1 MKIYQKF
8 ILAFSLLVFIVLF
21 LGFVTLQT
29 FEQIETTVAELGDDI
44 VPGAISMLE
53 TKAILAEL
61 NNDVTEFVI
70 TGESEHRGHTEEYI
84 AEIQHNVEE
93 HTAHETHIGEAERQ
107 VAQDME
113 NRAKEIINLA
123 KQVIQLK
130 ETGGKETE
138 MNVIQRQLPLK
149 SEALAAILTQH
160 VITHKEEL
168 QNAMIELKNR
178 RIEGTYSVAI
188 AIICAILLSIGV
200 GFVLMRSIYKP
211 IKLMLDIFQAIAA
224 GHLDNTIHATKKD
237 EMGQL
242 LQTLDRMQTQLR
254 ERIAEDK
261 RIAEQALRINE
272 ALDNVT
278 TSVLIADSQAK
289 IIYANPSAQQL
300 FQKSL
305 TIPLYKKGALLG
317 LSIDTL
323 FKSAEQQ
330 SELLQNLSTT
340 HRTQVTLGDLKLAVS
355 FTPVINVEGQRLGLI
370 AECRDRTAEKAT
382 EQEVNTVVLAASKGD
397 FSQHID
403 LSNKTGFFKTFSEGF
418 NQTLDTVRQIIEEL
432 RRVFAALANGDLTQ
446 TITND
451 YAGSLALLKND
462 VHATINTL
470 TLVISEIQKTA
481 EAASKGDF
489 TQSINLTEQSGF
501 LAILSERLNQ
511 MLSANQQMIEEQM
524 RVFAALAS
532 GDLTQSM
539 TREYAGS
546 LEHLK
551 KDVNLTVSQLTQVIN
566 TVQQSASIVNQA
578 VEEISQGNT
587 SLSQRTEQQAAS
599 LEQTVASMEEMTG
612 TVQQN
617 ADNAQQ
623 AKQLAASARDQAE
636 QGGEVVGKAIVA
648 MAEMS
653 KSSRQVV
660 DIIGVIDDIAFQ
672 TNLLA
677 LNAAVE
683 AARAGEQGRGF
694 AVVAQEVRNL
704 AQRSAAAAKE
714 IKGLIQDSVN
724 KVEEGT
730 HLVNQSGSTLQNI
743 VIAAKK
749 VSDIISEIAA
759 ASREQTAGIQQINKV
774 VSQLDEMTQQNS
786 ALVEEAAQASGTLKE
801 QAQSLREHVSFF
813 KTDQNMIASA
823 KRFQN
828 TGPTPPPPFQ
838 QSAQPAIKPI
848 AKLPHSSD
856 EDWEDF

>member
-8 ILAFSLLVFIVLF
+8 ILAFSLLVLIVLL

-70 TGESEHRGHTEEYI
+70 TSESEHRGHTEEYI
-84 AEIQHNVEE
+84 AEIEHNVEE

-113 NRAKEIINLA
+113 NRAKEIIKLA

-138 MNVIQRQLPLK
+138 MNAIQRQLPLK
-149 SEALAAILTQH
+149 SEALAVILTQH

-188 AIICAILLSIGV
+188 AIICAILLSIAV

-317 LSIDTL
+317 LSIDIL
-323 FKSAEQQ
+323 FKSTNQQ
-330 SELLQNLSTT
+330 FELLQNLTTT
-340 HRTQVTLGDLKLAVS
+340 HHTPMSLGDLKLAVS

-470 TLVISEIQKTA
+470 TLVITEIQKTA

-524 RVFAALAS
+524 RVFAALAR
-532 GDLTQSM
+532 GDLTQSI

-551 KDVNLTVSQLTQVIN
+551 NDVNLTVSQLTQVIN

-623 AKQLAASARDQAE
+623 AKQLAASARVQAE

-653 KSSRQVV
+653 KSSGQVV

-730 HLVNQSGSTLQNI
+730 HLVNQSGSTLQDI

-801 QAQSLREHVSFF
+801 QAQSLRDHVSFF

-828 TGPTPPPPFQ
+828 TGPTSPPFQ